1 MWPPIVGTRKGLH
14 TSVCIRSPI
23 VGTRKGLH
31 TSVCIRSHRVN
42 IQESFLL
49 KGEIVLLQNWYDIQ
63 SKEINDTGPNRHLD
77 TKYLSCIKCI

>member
-1 MWPPIVGTRKGLH
+1 MVKVITKNHKILWPPIVGTRKGLH
-14 TSVCIRSPI
+14 TSVY
-23 VGTRKGLH
+23 
-31 TSVCIRSHRVN
+31 IRSHRVN

-49 KGEIVLLQNWYDIQ
+49 KGEIVLLPNWYDIQ